1 MHAKH
6 RFDIVVGVDTRLFL
20 SVLLLRLAAVYAVNR
35 FVRWAIIMV
44 SEK

>member
-1 MHAKH
+1 MYAKH
-6 RFDIVVGVDTRLFL
+6 RFDVVVGVDTRLFL
-20 SVLLLRLAAVYAVNR
+20 PVLLLRLVVVYAVNR